1 MKKYRAA
8 WWSERVA
15 ELASGGEVRAI
26 AERYGVKERT
36 LIWWR
41 AELGRRGVGGPRL
54 LPVAMSLKPQPAGGV
69 GSNALEIVVELGSAR
84 VTLHGSVSCEQ
95 LAALVA
101 AARAC

>member
-1 MKKYRAA
+1 M
-8 WWSERVA
+8 A
-15 ELASGGEVRAI
+15 ELASGGEVAAI

-41 AELGRRGVGGPRL
+41 AELGRRSGGDTRL
-54 LPVAMSLKPQPAGGV
+54 LPVAMSIRPQPAGG
-69 GSNALEIVVELGSAR
+69 GGANALEVAVELGSAR
-84 VTLHGSVSCEQ
+84 VTLHGAVSCEQ

>member
-41 AELGRRGVGGPRL
+41 AELGRRGDPRL
-54 LPVAMSLKPQPAGGV
+54 LPVAMSLKPQSAGGV
-69 GSNALEIVVELGSAR
+69 GSNALEVVVELGSAR

-95 LAALVA
+95 LTALVA

>member
-26 AERYGVKERT
+26 ADRYGVKERT

-41 AELGRRGVGGPRL
+41 AELGRRSGGDTRL
-54 LPVAMSLKPQPAGGV
+54 LPVAMSLRPQPGAGA
-69 GSNALEIVVELGSAR
+69 GSSTLEVVVELGAAR
-84 VTLHGSVSCEQ
+84 VTLHGAVSCEQ